1 MRVSR
6 AVGKGETGKGWRAEE
21 GVGLGSSVHTGALV
35 GYPRDAQGG
44 EQCVPPGLGAAS
56 APANPPSCLSAPR
69 NRPEGKVL
77 ETVGVFEAPKQHG
90 KYETGQVR
98 GSGGHSCPCR
108 LVPQGLSAEGFSL
121 RKISAVEG

>member
-1 MRVSR
+1 MLS
-6 AVGKGETGKGWRAEE
+6 
-21 GVGLGSSVHTGALV
+21 GARV

-44 EQCVPPGLGAAS
+44 EQCPPGLGAAA
-56 APANPPSCLSAPR
+56 APANPPSSLSAPR

-98 GSGGHSCPCR
+98 GSGGAQLALQAR
-108 LVPQGLSAEGFSL
+108 ATGIGQL
-121 RKISAVEG
+121 RDFP

>member
-1 MRVSR
+1 MWER
-6 AVGKGETGKGWRAEE
+6 GIGLKGQLGE
-21 GVGLGSSVHTGALV
+21 GVQGSGERLAKCGGQRRERDWAAECMVGLLWGTRG
-35 GYPRDAQGG
+35 
-44 EQCVPPGLGAAS
+44 CPPGLGAAS

-98 GSGGHSCPCR
+98 GSGGHSWPCR
-108 LVPQGLSAEGFSL
+108 LVPQGLGS
-121 RKISAVEG
+121 